1 MIFHRIAVFVKNIS
15 FMLLSWQGQFLQ
27 KRLIKRMGFK
37 PNSTVKGCTVDLR
50 KEAQEISSENLDN
63 EVKLILK
70 RCKNNPEVVIEFIKE
85 HKTKVYRIKNC
96 NKKLGFV
103 GEEEGLISERKGL
116 KSLFLNIILKNG
128 FKLGTEPLIVLEE
141 GEVDIYNLMHYFHKW
156 YAFKDGLPGFDEKS
170 QKLLKKFNSKNEDDL
185 ISKLSLTDIEGLKN
199 AIARDVQSIN
209 FVVKYSK
216 ENAGAKKALEKMK
229 SDKGASI

>member
-1 MIFHRIAVFVKNIS
+1 
-15 FMLLSWQGQFLQ
+15 MLLSLQGQFLQ

-37 PNSTVKGCTVDLR
+37 PNSVVKGCTVDLR
-50 KEAQEISSENLDN
+50 KEAQETSSENLDN

-70 RCKNNPEVVIEFIKE
+70 RYKNNPQAVIEFIKE
-85 HKTKVYRIKNC
+85 HNTNVYMVKNC
-96 NKKLGFV
+96 NKVLKFI

-116 KSLFLNIILKNG
+116 KSLFLNLIIKNG
-128 FKLGTEPLIVLEE
+128 FKFNTKPMIILND

-156 YAFKDGLPGFDEKS
+156 YALKDGLPGFDEKS
-170 QKLLKKFNSKNEDDL
+170 QKLLKKFNSKNEDSL

-216 ENAGAKKALEKMK
+216 ENAGAKKALEKLQT
-229 SDKGASI
+229 DEGASI